1 MPVFVKFFLMVVML
15 FPFTVY
21 SDFNS
26 NDTITQTKIKEAVS
40 MASETYG
47 IKSSLILSVIQVESK
62 FNPTARNG
70 SNVGLMQVHT
80 KYHKH
85 KFADSSYYN
94 IYTNVFVGTSI
105 LKECLT
111 KHKNKTRNALKCY
124 NGGGDKDYIAKV
136 LKILRSN
143 PITI

>member
-1 MPVFVKFFLMVVML
+1 MMEFVRFFLLAVML

-26 NDTITQTKIKEAVS
+26 NDTITQTKIKEAVTI
-40 MASETYG
+40 ASETY
-47 IKSSLILSVIQVESK
+47 KVKPSLILSVIQVESK
-62 FNPTARNG
+62 FKPTARNG

-85 KFADSSYYN
+85 KFGGNSYYN

-111 KHKNKTRNALKCY
+111 KHKNKTKPALMCY
-124 NGGGDKDYIAKV
+124 NGGGDRNYVTKVIKV
-136 LKILRSN
+136 LKSN
-143 PITI
+143 IINI